1 MANMT
6 IEQFRQVYDEWRQS
20 GLTVQQ
26 FCENIG
32 IREGRFYYWKAKLK
46 AESLPAAYGGLVPV
60 KMSGKP
66 GRAYASAAGSAN
78 ALCEV
83 VYPNGVT
90 VRVTSDMTLDQLRQ
104 MVTLLR

>member
-1 MANMT
+1 
-6 IEQFRQVYDEWRQS
+6 
-20 GLTVQQ
+20 
-26 FCENIG
+26 
-32 IREGRFYYWKAKLK
+32 
-46 AESLPAAYGGLVPV
+46 
-60 KMSGKP
+60 MSGKP

>member
-1 MANMT
+1 MT

-20 GLTVQQ
+20 GQTVQQ

-46 AESLPAAYGGLVPV
+46 SESLPVAYGSLIPV

-66 GRAYASAAGSAN
+66 GRAYASAAGGAS

-104 MVTLLR
+104 MITLLR

>member
-46 AESLPAAYGGLVPV
+46 SESLPVAYGGLIHLHGMLQV
-60 KMSGKP
+60 GA
-66 GRAYASAAGSAN
+66 GRCPQVAEP
-78 ALCEV
+78 LLH
-83 VYPNGVT
+83 PHP
-90 VRVTSDMTLDQLRQ
+90 QL
-104 MVTLLR
+104 